1 MRTTLTI
8 DDQIAAL
15 LKDMAHR
22 SGRPFKQVVNEALC
36 KGLHVLEHPEP
47 QPYSLSTASMGAV
60 NLNINIDKALNLA
73 EDLED
78 AAIASKLELR
88 K

>member
-36 KGLHVLEHPEP
+36 KGLHALEHPEP
-47 QPYSLSTASMGAV
+47 QPYSLSTASMGPV
-60 NLNINIDKALNLA
+60 NINIDKALSLA